1 MKSVAEVYEVWC
13 FLSLRKILI
22 EALGFTEV
30 ESHKEKLT
38 LNVFFELK
46 LKDGLSGAGVFS
58 FSRADDVKARLAHE
72 PVFRKDG
79 VAIHSYLATQKPDVL
94 LEVTFP
100 NDKKCIWLFDAKY
113 RIKTKNDQYDNDD
126 VDKLDFVPDDAL
138 NQMHRYRDALIHIND
153 ADGIKSKSRPVFG
166 ALYPDFFDQKKDSNP
181 YNDAIEEIGIGAFA
195 LLPGGNDD
203 DNQYWLTQFLRE
215 KIGEVSSNSPAM
227 TSEGLYVNE
236 AARIP
241 YDGMQQVLHNDLVF
255 TARLDQNRQAS
266 YTQAFVEGRAKWYH
280 IPTSVFN
287 DKFGNHIAKEICYLA
302 IAEPHEKMLEFS
314 QIYRVISVKS
324 VKRSEI
330 DAEKS
335 GIVESEVKH
344 DIYWLFELGEP
355 LTLNSKVTA
364 TNGSGFRA
372 ALKLT
377 TLSSIHQ
384 TKTMSC

>member
-181 YNDAIEEIGIGAFA
+181 YND
-195 LLPGGNDD
+195 
-203 DNQYWLTQFLRE
+203 
-215 KIGEVSSNSPAM
+215 
-227 TSEGLYVNE
+227 
-236 AARIP
+236 
-241 YDGMQQVLHNDLVF
+241 LVF